1 MGLFEPRSWIF
12 WTLICS
18 TGQNP
23 SLTYLIIDSYIDF
36 STTFLLLLCSTWV
49 FARRVKLGGRGIT
62 RKERRRERIMVSPLF
77 RVMMLTFVQGLSV
90 SRRCERA
97 SERASRARPRMREI
111 CFFLWEGQ
119 PKDPEGP
126 TDFQYASWCVFSWQ
140 RRWLGVC
147 VPIARDLC
155 SLKCGTSRMGTT
167 RKWQTC
173 WCKNSVDYNSALEQ
187 SFLWIQG

>member
-1 MGLFEPRSWIF
+1 MCVCPSSETRRKRNHSEGEEGRAV
-12 WTLICS
+12 
-18 TGQNP
+18 TGP
-23 SLTYLIIDSYIDF
+23 
-36 STTFLLLLCSTWV
+36 LLL
-49 FARRVKLGGRGIT
+49 
-62 RKERRRERIMVSPLF
+62 MVYILF
-77 RVMMLTFVQGLSV
+77 LVMLTVVQGLSV
-90 SRRCERA
+90 RRRCERA

-140 RRWLGVC
+140 RRWLGVG

-155 SLKCGTSRMGTT
+155 SLKCGTSRVGTT

>member
-1 MGLFEPRSWIF
+1 MCLPVEWNSEEE
-12 WTLICS
+12 
-18 TGQNP
+18 
-23 SLTYLIIDSYIDF
+23 
-36 STTFLLLLCSTWV
+36 
-49 FARRVKLGGRGIT
+49 GIT

-90 SRRCERA
+90 SRSERA
-97 SERASRARPRMREI
+97 SELVERGREWERFV
-111 CFFLWEGQ
+111 FFLWEGQ

-126 TDFQYASWCVFSWQ
+126 TYFQYASWCVFSWQ
-140 RRWLGVC
+140 RKWLGVC

-173 WCKNSVDYNSALEQ
+173 WCKNSVDYYTTTFIQ
-187 SFLWIQG
+187 SFLWIQGYESQVKSFTWHYFFHEAKLTHLSIGTFWSD